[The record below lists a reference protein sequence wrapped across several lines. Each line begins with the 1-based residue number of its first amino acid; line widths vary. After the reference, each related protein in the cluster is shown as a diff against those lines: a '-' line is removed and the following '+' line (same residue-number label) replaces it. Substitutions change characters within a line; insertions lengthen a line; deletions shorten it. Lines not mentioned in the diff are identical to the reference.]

1 MQIHS
6 LAEDVWCK
14 ASALAALALA
24 RNTYVSAIN
33 LQQCSAA
40 DLNPYNI
47 GVYEEIILNLK
58 FKEFKKIYCLYL
70 KVKQNN
76 FLYDAGLARKRA
88 KLWMIILW
96 HDIL

>member
-1 MQIHS
+1 MSRDQIQ
-6 LAEDVWCK
+6 ADWPEPGPEDVWCK

-58 FKEFKKIYCLYL
+58 FKK
-70 KVKQNN
+70 
-76 FLYDAGLARKRA
+76 
-88 KLWMIILW
+88 
-96 HDIL
+96 